1 MKIKQ
6 RICGTLAFLSFMWM
20 LGVIGSSDLGGEL
33 NVSALIISTA
43 IFGISIWLGG
53 LMK

>member
-20 LGVIGSSDLGGEL
+20 LGVIGSGDLGYEL
-33 NVSALIISTA
+33 NVCSLIISVVV
-43 IFGISIWLGG
+43 FGVSIWLGG